1 MIKEPIHILGAGSIG
16 LLWAVSIRSKFPT
29 YPITLLLRE
38 NNNSNDIDAIQSSPS
53 TPKYDEI
60 RRCQKIPTMMKIVL
74 ERTKTFAQEHHQQQQ
89 LEVSVPIQFPCTTLN
104 RTKNEYDNNDGLY
117 QHHTNPDVI
126 KNLIVATK
134 SYQAVNAIRSVME
147 RMKSNVEEVDNNKN
161 ENNKNN
167 SRIILLCNGALSVRD
182 ELHSL
187 WESTEEEI
195 RNVSSQKQQ
204 QRLKPALILAT
215 TTHGAYREQEQQQFQ
230 KYNET
235 ATVKFDE
242 NNDKDDPYY
251 VERRKVIHAGF
262 GKTFIENHHE
272 NNGDDDGIEICN
284 LWNEVGLNCTSLSK
298 SQMNSMLW
306 NKLAANCVINPLTS
320 IFRCTNGEL
329 LLEPSFL
336 ELQENILKEVA
347 DVAAGILKAE
357 KRNIKTTA
365 TSIIDYDD
373 SDNSLSIKILDEM
386 RKFVTQT
393 ILDTRNNK
401 SSMYQDIMKRQ
412 YTEIEHLNGYI
423 VRKGK
428 DIGKDC
434 PTNEDLYQRIIEL
447 HHRQA

>member
-1 MIKEPIHILGAGSIG
+1 MIKKPIHILGAGSIG
-16 LLWAVSIRSKFPT
+16 LLWAASIRSKFPT

-38 NNNSNDIDAIQSSPS
+38 NNNSDDIDAIQSSPS
-53 TPKYDEI
+53 SKP
-60 RRCQKIPTMMKIVL
+60 MMKIVL
-74 ERTKTFAQEHHQQQQ
+74 VHTKTIAQEHQQQQ
-89 LEVSVPIQFPCTTLN
+89 KLEVSVPIQFTCTTVN
-104 RTKNEYDNNDGLY
+104 RTKNEYRDSNEII
-117 QHHTNPDVI
+117 Q
-126 KNLIVATK
+126 NLIVATK
-134 SYQAVNAIRSVME
+134 SYQAVNAVRSVMAK
-147 RMKSNVEEVDNNKN
+147 MKSNVEEVDNNKN
-161 ENNKNN
+161 ENRKND
-167 SRIILLCNGALSVRD
+167 SRIILLCNGAFSVRD

-187 WESTEEEI
+187 WESTEEDI
-195 RNVSSQKQQ
+195 KNVSSQKQQ
-204 QRLKPALILAT
+204 QQQKPTLILAT
-215 TTHGAYREQEQQQFQ
+215 TTHGAYREQEQQQF
-230 KYNET
+230 KKNNET
-235 ATVKFDE
+235 ATIKFDE

-262 GKTFIENHHE
+262 GKTFIEDHHE
-272 NNGDDDGIEICN
+272 NNGDGDDDDDTYGLEICY

-347 DVAAGILKAE
+347 DVAAGILKKE
-357 KRNIKTTA
+357 KRNITTTA

-373 SDNSLSIKILDEM
+373 NDNDNNNNSHSTIILDEM
-386 RKFVTQT
+386 RKFVAQT
-393 ILDTRNNK
+393 ILDTRDNK

-428 DIGKDC
+428 EMGKAC